1 MWPSPKSRHPR
12 WPTWVGG
19 GDFRRRVESALTHPA
34 TVAALGVLLLNDL
47 LLKAIWPHSWL
58 TGKLSDVAWLVFALP
73 LLAFLLSFGAR
84 RNLRAKRLA
93 FLVAYAGLPLLYAAF
108 NTFDPVHDLIVRGIS
123 LAGGAAGSP
132 RDATD
137 SLVIPLAWAAALWV
151 WRRRPAVPGAMRLRW
166 AVLVAGVAALA
177 SVATSYPEPLYGV
190 QDVGLNDDGVVFAHA
205 DYEMYYSLDGGV
217 TWNTIERQLEG
228 VVWGGKSVVT
238 PRGSYSLDGP
248 QVLRVNAESGPEQE
262 VYSTEF
268 LEQDGNMWVQKV
280 STEKLN
286 EPREIADRPRGIVY
300 DERSGNLVLA
310 MGIQGVVVG
319 TPAGEWPTV
328 SVGRFEPTDFSFMAK
343 TSLLLSDLK
352 FWTAALALA
361 FSMTGAALV
370 ASQHRIE
377 DLVRA
382 VPLALVAG
390 FAALALGAAVFF
402 LLPSTVSILAL
413 LVAPIVASLV
423 IGSMPRDSAIRRFA
437 SIGIGTISV
446 LASAVLISYFGF
458 SDDDA
463 LSNDD
468 LRFMAIAIAASVFAV
483 ASFVAAR
490 QQLAKY
496 WPLAAT
502 SFLGTVALVVLVFM
516 LWLHL
521 GVDEA
526 LTKFAAMVLPGIAA
540 VMIARHLAQK
550 TARES
555 VPCPVC
561 GSQTL
566 GLDRRCTSCGAAS
579 EDEEA
584 SRAESLQIDVL
595 KQGSLGNVGSRMA
608 AAIMDVLLLLLAVEI
623 GLRTIGNFGLGF
635 YSLLGNLELIL
646 SFLVFSIVYN
656 PILVGVFTTTP
667 GKRALKLRVVRS
679 DGSRVGFSRAFLRE
693 LAKFGPMLLVNAF
706 VMAFRSDRRGLHDLL
721 ADTVVVRRDGR

>member
-1 MWPSPKSRHPR
+1 M
-12 WPTWVGG
+12 
-19 GDFRRRVESALTHPA
+19 
-34 TVAALGVLLLNDL
+34 
-47 LLKAIWPHSWL
+47 
-58 TGKLSDVAWLVFALP
+58 
-73 LLAFLLSFGAR
+73 
-84 RNLRAKRLA
+84 
-93 FLVAYAGLPLLYAAF
+93 
-108 NTFDPVHDLIVRGIS
+108 
-123 LAGGAAGSP
+123 
-132 RDATD
+132 
-137 SLVIPLAWAAALWV
+137 
-151 WRRRPAVPGAMRLRW
+151 
-166 AVLVAGVAALA
+166 AGVAALA
-177 SVATSYPEPLYGV
+177 SVATSKGGPLYGV
-190 QDVGLNDDGVVFAHA
+190 QRIGVSHDGLIVTDV
-205 DYEMYYSLDGGV
+205 DYNGSWSLDGGL
-217 TWNTIERQLEG
+217 TWNPIEHQLG
-228 VVWGGKSVVT
+228 DIAWGDQDVET
-238 PRGSYSLDGP
+238 PRGRYILDGP
-248 QVLRVNAESGPEQE
+248 RVLRVSADGAKEEV
-262 VYSTEF
+262 VYSAEY
-268 LEQDGNMWVQKV
+268 LKQDGNAWVQTV
-280 STEKLN
+280 STESLG
-286 EPREIADRPRGIVY
+286 RRRIATQPVAIVY
-300 DERSGNLVLA
+300 DDRTGNLVLA

-319 TPAGEWPTV
+319 TADGQWITTA
-328 SVGRFEPTDFSFMAK
+328 VGWFEPTDFSFLSK
-343 TSLLLSDLK
+343 TRLLLSDLK

-370 ASQHRIE
+370 ASQHKIE

-595 KQGSLGNVGSRMA
+595 KQESLGNVGSRMA